1 MCAAVRT
8 PIYGLYSLA
17 SNPESCLEGLMNHF
31 DEVTSAPQYFKNAGA
46 TFPTNATLIRPAPE
60 VGIVYTAAKVSGNTS
75 SK

>member
-1 MCAAVRT
+1 
-8 PIYGLYSLA
+8 
-17 SNPESCLEGLMNHF
+17 MNHL
-31 DEVTSAPQYFKNAGA
+31 DELTSAPQYFKNAGA

>member
-1 MCAAVRT
+1 MDCIVWLR
-8 PIYGLYSLA
+8 PRKL
-17 SNPESCLEGLMNHF
+17 PEGLMNHL
-31 DEVTSAPQYFKNAGA
+31 DELTSAPQYFKNAGA